1 MMKPAFP
8 PISETYPLILASA
21 SPRRKQLLNQVM
33 LPFRAVP
40 SDIDEKVEGLA
51 GSPRSAVFLAKKK
64 AKDVYTKVGE
74 HWVLGAD
81 TVVVLGERLLGK
93 PADAEEVQ
101 AMLSLLSGQEHRV
114 VTGFALLD
122 PSGNEAYTETTTT
135 YVKMKE
141 LSNEDIS
148 NYLTT
153 DEPYGKA
160 GSYAIQ
166 GIGVFMVEEINGSYS
181 NVVGLPLCAFI
192 KALLQIGALRSF
204 PLS

>member
-1 MMKPAFP
+1 MKSTFP

-21 SPRRKQLLNQVM
+21 SPRRKQLLNQVK

-40 SDIDEKVEGLA
+40 SDIDEKVEGSA
-51 GSPRSAVFLAKKK
+51 GSTIRAAFLAKKK
-64 AKDVYTKVGE
+64 AKDVYPKVEE

-81 TVVVLGERLLGK
+81 TIVVLGDRLLGK
-93 PADAEEVQ
+93 PADAEEIQ

-114 VTGFALLD
+114 VTGFVLLD
-122 PSGNEAYTETTTT
+122 PSGDEAYVETTTT
-135 YVKMKE
+135 HVKMKE
-141 LSNEDIS
+141 LSKEDIS
-148 NYLTT
+148 SYVATG
-153 DEPYGKA
+153 EPYGKA

-192 KALLQIGALRSF
+192 KALLRIGALRSF

>member
-1 MMKPAFP
+1 MKSTFP

-21 SPRRKQLLNQVM
+21 SPRRKQLLNQVR

-40 SDIDEKVEGLA
+40 SDIDEKMEGKT
-51 GSPRSAVFLAKKK
+51 GSFMRAAFLANKK

-81 TVVVLGERLLGK
+81 TIVVLGDRLLGK

-114 VTGFALLD
+114 VTGFVLLD
-122 PSGNEAYTETTTT
+122 PSGDEAYVETTTT
-135 YVKMKE
+135 HVKMKE
-141 LSNEDIS
+141 LSNKDIS
-148 NYLTT
+148 NYVTT
-153 DEPYGKA
+153 GEPYGKA

-192 KALLQIGALRSF
+192 KALLHIGALRSF